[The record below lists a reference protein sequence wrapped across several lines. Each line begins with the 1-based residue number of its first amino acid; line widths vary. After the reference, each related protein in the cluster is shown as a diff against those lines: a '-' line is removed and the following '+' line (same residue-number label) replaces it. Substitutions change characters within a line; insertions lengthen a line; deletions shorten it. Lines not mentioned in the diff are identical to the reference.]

1 MNKVFSIWVILNKRK
16 KSKQRLLIDWNA
28 YCFVDMKVQ
37 TKVNNIKIFSGMRIK
52 ITVS

>member
-1 MNKVFSIWVILNKRK
+1 MNKVFSIRVILIKRK

-28 YCFVDMKVQ
+28 YCFVNMKVQ
-37 TKVNNIKIFSGMRIK
+37 TKVNNSKIFRGMKTK